1 MAACPIDQ
9 TKNVAFEICWGRG
22 DTDAKVFTVTDDA
35 SPAVAIDVSTWTFT
49 LTVNTVKDPD
59 PAPPLGVEQFTIVGV
74 FVTDGTDGK
83 VSFTPAPGDTDIA
96 PAKYFY
102 DIERQISAAAIKTLV
117 KGVAKIIQ
125 DISK

>member
-9 TKNVAFEICWGRG
+9 TKNVDFEICWGRG
-22 DTDAKVFTVTDDA
+22 DTDAKIFTITDDA
-35 SPAVAIDVSTWTFT
+35 TPAVALDVSTWSFT

-59 PAPPLGVEQFTIVGV
+59 TVGPIGVEQFAVVGA

-102 DIERQISAAAIKTLV
+102 DIERQIAAASVKTLV
-117 KGVAKIIQ
+117 KGVSKIIQ